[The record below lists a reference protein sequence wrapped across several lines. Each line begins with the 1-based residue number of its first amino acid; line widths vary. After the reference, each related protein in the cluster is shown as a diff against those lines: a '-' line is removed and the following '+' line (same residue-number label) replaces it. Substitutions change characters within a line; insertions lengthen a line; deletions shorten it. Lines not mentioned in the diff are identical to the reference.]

1 MWEWK
6 NVHSGERLFLLG
18 NGPSLTQTPLE
29 KLNNEYTMA
38 MNQINLIYDQ
48 TDWRPNYFVF
58 TNTNADENVGVSQD
72 RIENA
77 RETID
82 SGVDSFVQA
91 DGKRHFGEKKN
102 IEYLPRVE
110 DKTSQ
115 MVETAHNK
123 NKDVSEVW
131 SEDITDVVY
140 QVGSTIYTAAQVASY
155 MGFDEI
161 FLVGCDLW
169 KPRSLALF
177 DRGSNIGEFEF
188 NSNSFIGRTQ
198 EFLSDV
204 ILNPADLHYS
214 IANAIFYKSYDILPS
229 NMKHDPN
236 HFSDE
241 YEPLGTYTEEK
252 NKKMRDIHRV
262 MHLASKKYDFKIYNA
277 TLGGYLEVHERV
289 DIRNIL

>member
-1 MWEWK
+1 MPEWK
-6 NVHSGERLFLLG
+6 NVHSGERLFILG
-18 NGPSLTQTPLE
+18 NGPSLNQTPLE
-29 KLNNEYTMA
+29 KLTDEYTMA

-48 TDWRPNYFVF
+48 TKWRPDYFVF
-58 TNTNADENVGVSQD
+58 TNTNVDRNVGVSQD

-82 SGVDSFVQA
+82 SGVDSFVRA
-91 DGKRHFGEKKN
+91 DGKRHFGEKEN
-102 IEYLPRVE
+102 IKYFPRVE
-110 DKTSQ
+110 NKTYQS
-115 MVETAHNK
+115 VKAAHNE

-131 SEDITDVVY
+131 SDDITDVVY

-177 DRGSNIGEFEF
+177 DRGSNIDEFKF
-188 NSNSFIGRTQ
+188 NSNSFIGRTH
-198 EFLSDV
+198 EYLLDV
-204 ILNPADLHYS
+204 ISNPVDLPYS

-229 NMKHDPN
+229 SMKHDPN
-236 HFSDE
+236 HFSDD
-241 YEPLGTYTEEK
+241 YQPLGTYTEQK
-252 NKKMRDIHRV
+252 NKKMRDIHRL
-262 MHLASKKYDFKIYNA
+262 MHSASKKYDFKIYNA
-277 TLGGYLEVHERV
+277 TLGGYLEVHQRV